1 MGETLAIHLLGP
13 QPSGGRSG
21 QTQPPPRGRKVW
33 ALLAYLLITE
43 SAPSREWLSELLFSD
58 ADDPLNALSWNLT
71 QLRRLLG
78 PESSIGGEPV
88 VLRLPPGT
96 FVDVHALT
104 AGTWMHAI
112 GIPGLGRELL
122 EGKSFP
128 SCASFEAWLLAS
140 RRHLAGAAEGVLR
153 EAALALS
160 TGDGARAVELASRL
174 VATNP
179 LDEDAQEIL
188 IRAYVANGDLAAPR
202 LSAMPA

>member
-13 QPSGGRSG
+13 QPSVVRSG
-21 QTQPPPRGRKVW
+21 QPQPPPRGRKVW

-104 AGTWMHAI
+104 TGTTWMHAT

-122 EGKSFP
+122 GANP
-128 SCASFEAWLLAS
+128 TRPARAS
-140 RRHLAGAAEGVLR
+140 RRGCRQVADTWPERPRACSARQRQRNSRRVTVPGRSKRRTAGRDEPARRGRAADPDPG
-153 EAALALS
+153 
-160 TGDGARAVELASRL
+160 
-174 VATNP
+174 
-179 LDEDAQEIL
+179 
-188 IRAYVANGDLAAPR
+188 IRGKR
-202 LSAMPA
+202 

>member
-1 MGETLAIHLLGP
+1 MA
-13 QPSGGRSG
+13 S
-21 QTQPPPRGRKVW
+21 
-33 ALLAYLLITE
+33 ALLFA
-43 SAPSREWLSELLFSD
+43 D

-78 PESSIGGEPV
+78 PEASIGGEPV
-88 VLRLPPGT
+88 VLRLPLGT
-96 FVDVHALT
+96 FVEVHALT
-104 AGTWMHAI
+104 AVTWMHAI

-128 SCASFEAWLLAS
+128 SCASFEAWLLATS
-140 RRHLAGAAEGVLR
+140 QTVGRSAQSVLR
-153 EAALALS
+153 EAALAKLS
-160 TGDGARAVELASRL
+160 TGDLARAVELASRL

-188 IRAYVANGDLAAPR
+188 IRAYVADGDLAAPR